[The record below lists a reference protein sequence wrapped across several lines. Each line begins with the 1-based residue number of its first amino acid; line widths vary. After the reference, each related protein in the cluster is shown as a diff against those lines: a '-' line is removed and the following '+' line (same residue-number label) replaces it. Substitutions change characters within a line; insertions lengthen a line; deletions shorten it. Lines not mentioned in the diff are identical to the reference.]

1 MFAGAGD
8 FLAPGGRLPWPGGP
22 AWLRGVS
29 DHTVSPFD
37 PPPVRRRE
45 IFGWSCFDFANSAFT
60 TIIITVVYAVYFT
73 EVVARG
79 EAQAAGWWGTVLGV
93 SQISVLL
100 AAPLV
105 GALADVT
112 ARKKDFLM
120 VTAANCALAT
130 IGLYW
135 AGPGDL
141 WLALGLVLVANIAFS
156 LGENLCAAFLPEIS
170 TPATAGRIS
179 SYGWSFGYLGGLL
192 SLVLALIIIRSGE
205 GRVPWTFVM
214 TGVFFLSA
222 SLPTWLLL
230 RERARPRSKPAG
242 TGWLALGGGQLAQM
256 MRELPKHRTL
266 LIFFGAMTLFLAGLT
281 AVVAFAAVYATA
293 VLGMMQGEI
302 IGLFVV
308 LQLAGVAGAYG
319 FGVLQDRIGAKPA
332 LVVSLVQWI
341 VVCVWAAVC
350 TTKTEFYIIGMIAG
364 AAMGSLQ
371 SSGRAV
377 VSSLTP
383 PGRGGE
389 FFGYWGFFGKLA
401 AVIGQPVFGWVA
413 ATAGFRSAILVNAGF
428 FLAGLLIVLGLSLKP
443 GAADD
448 RANGP

>member
-1 MFAGAGD
+1 M
-8 FLAPGGRLPWPGGP
+8 
-22 AWLRGVS
+22 
-29 DHTVSPFD
+29 
-37 PPPVRRRE
+37 RRRE

-73 EVVARG
+73 EVVAG
-79 EAQAAGWWGTVLGV
+79 GDAKAAGWWGTVLAV
-93 SQISVLL
+93 SQLIVL
-100 AAPLV
+100 AVAPLL

-112 ARKKDFLM
+112 ARKKAFLM
-120 VTAANCALAT
+120 ATAVSCALAT
-130 IGLYW
+130 IGLYF
-135 AGPGDL
+135 AGAGDL
-141 WLALGLVLVANIAFS
+141 WLALGLVLVANVAFS

-170 TPATAGRIS
+170 TPGNAGRIS

-192 SLVLALIIIRSGE
+192 SLVLALVIIRSGD

-214 TGVFFLSA
+214 TGVFFLLA

-230 RERARPRSKPAG
+230 RERARPRPKPAG
-242 TGWLALGGGQLAQM
+242 VSWIALGWGQLAQM
-256 MRELPKHRTL
+256 RRELPKHRTL

-293 VLGMMQGEI
+293 VLGMTQGEI

-332 LVVSLVQWI
+332 LIISLLLWI
-341 VVCVWAAVC
+341 IVCGWAAVC
-350 TTKTEFYIIGMIAG
+350 TTKTEFYFIGVLAG

-377 VSSLTP
+377 VAALTP
-383 PGRGGE
+383 AGRGGE

-413 ATAGFRSAILVNAGF
+413 ASAGFRTAILVNAGF
-428 FLAGLLIVLGLSLKP
+428 FLAGLLIVLSLSLKP
-443 GAADD
+443 GSRLAK
-448 RANGP
+448 